1 MCVCIFTQSSICM
14 HTCAGMCGGHRQ
26 MGFYSSIVFNYV
38 LGDSLSLNLNS
49 LISYI
54 NKKISSRVPLFSA
67 PQECYCLLVYTLAS
81 MRIVGIHPQFLC
93 LHSRDITDWVIPSHK
108 YKKFSYIPNGCVE
121 QWPSTYEDPV
131 ISVLVFLWQKT
142 PSTEQMSQFWIA
154 VVAILFLLL
163 TSIINAF
170 MNWNN
175 AISSI
180 MSASLG

>member
-1 MCVCIFTQSSICM
+1 MFVYTFTQSSICM

-26 MGFYSSIVFNYV
+26 MGFYSSIVFNHV
-38 LGDSLSLNLNS
+38 LGDSLSLNLVHWS
-49 LISYI
+49 AILTRKLALGFRIS
-54 NKKISSRVPLFSA
+54 VL
-67 PQECYCLLVYTLAS
+67 QECYCLFVYPLVSL
-81 MRIVGIHPQFLC
+81 RIVGIHPQFLC

-142 PSTEQMSQFWIA
+142 PSTEQMSQFQID